1 MWRLNSNAPCTLTRF
16 HARLA
21 GQRHDGHA
29 AGVAAVRSLRGADW
43 RGGLT
48 AVALRGYHCPAHRF
62 VGQLDRPHAG
72 GQRDFASRAGHLHHQ
87 RHHRKHPQP
96 GCGQR
101 TGQLRAQPGVS
112 GGDRPAVP
120 ASTGMD
126 PGRPR
131 PRAGRRFWLGATASA
146 STGAGTASQRS
157 VGLLTPVI
165 LLLYL
170 VAMRTVFAYER
181 SHPAA
186 PPADTVPPTNNAA
199 PTLPSLRQAATRFA
213 MAAAIVVGAGMWL
226 PFVAVNL
233 ATTMG
238 WNRSFVGSLFVAL
251 VTTLPELA
259 VTLSALR
266 LGALDMA
273 IGNLLGSNLFNVA
286 IVGIDDLFYRP
297 GDLLADQFKDF
308 MVLVLLGAAVIS
320 GLVGEV
326 TDTLVILV
334 IVVLN
339 AVIGFVQAW
348 RADQAMAALRQLA
361 AAHATVLRSGA
372 VQVGPATALVPGDIV
387 LLEAGNQI
395 PADLRL
401 IEIAQLQVDESALT
415 GESVTVAKQTQAL
428 AAEDVGALGDRTNM
442 AFKGTTAT
450 HGRARGL
457 VVATGMHTE
466 LGKVA
471 TLLDTGDRSTP
482 LQLRLAAFGKR
493 LAIAVL
499 GICAVIFVVGVLRG
513 EAPLLMA
520 LTAISLAVAAIPE
533 ALPAVVTVLLAL
545 GARRMVAVHAL
556 VRRLP
561 SVETLGSVTT
571 ICSDKT
577 GTLTQNRMHAEL
589 LLARGV
595 RWVPGDPLPG
605 PAHAEALRAAALCN
619 DATLQ
624 AQNEEGQFGTRWQG
638 DPTETALVLAA
649 HAGGLDKA
657 QLDVSSPRVQEQPF
671 DSDRKRMTTFHRA
684 ADGFVAYTKG
694 APESV
699 LPRCTAHW
707 TPEGAA
713 ALDTAQVLATA
724 QQLAAQELLG
734 LIALIDPPRA
744 EAQAAVRDCISA
756 GITPVMIT
764 GDHPAT
770 ARAIAHRLGIV
781 RSSDAPV
788 LTGADLATLDDAAL
802 RARVEQVQVYA
813 RVDPAQKIRIVEAL
827 QAQGHFVAMTGD
839 GVNDAPALKRA
850 DIGIAMGQG
859 GTDVAREASSL
870 VLLDDNFA
878 TIVAAGGGGRRIYD
892 NIRKFVRYAMTGN
905 SGEIW
910 TIFLAPLLLLPI
922 PLLPIHILWVNLV
935 TDGLPGL
942 ALAAEPAERG
952 IMQRPPRAPRESLFA
967 HGMWQHILGVGLLI
981 GGLCLAVQAW
991 ALHTGH
997 AHWQTMVFT
1006 VLTLAQMAHVIA
1018 IRSES
1023 EPIWRLGLLSNRP
1036 LLGAV
1041 LLTFALQM
1049 ATIYVPWL
1057 NPIFRTEPLS
1067 IGELA
1072 LCIGAALV
1080 VLVVVEIEKAW
1091 RRSQQERRT
1100 APEPIDSAM
1109 DETAA

>member
-1 MWRLNSNAPCTLTRF
+1 MTTDPLTPANAPRADAHLRDAHELAQAYQVNPATGLHDEEATQRALQHGANELQD
-16 HARLA
+16 HARRGPLA
-21 GQRHDGHA
+21 
-29 AGVAAVRSLRGADW
+29 
-43 RGGLT
+43 
-48 AVALRGYHCPAHRF
+48 
-62 VGQLDRPHAG
+62 
-72 GQRDFASRAGHLHHQ
+72 
-87 RHHRKHPQP
+87 
-96 GCGQR
+96 
-101 TGQLRAQPGVS
+101 
-112 GGDRPAVP
+112 
-120 ASTGMD
+120 
-126 PGRPR
+126 
-131 PRAGRRFWLGATASA
+131 
-146 STGAGTASQRS
+146 
-157 VGLLTPVI
+157 
-165 LLLYL
+165 
-170 VAMRTVFAYER
+170 
-181 SHPAA
+181 
-186 PPADTVPPTNNAA
+186 
-199 PTLPSLRQAATRFA
+199 
-213 MAAAIVVGAGMWL
+213 
-226 PFVAVNL
+226 
-233 ATTMG
+233 
-238 WNRSFVGSLFVAL
+238 
-251 VTTLPELA
+251 
-259 VTLSALR
+259 
-266 LGALDMA
+266 
-273 IGNLLGSNLFNVA
+273 
-286 IVGIDDLFYRP
+286 
-297 GDLLADQFKDF
+297 LLADQFKDF

-320 GLVGEV
+320 GVIGDL

-339 AVIGFVQAW
+339 AIIGFVQAW
-348 RADQAMAALRQLA
+348 RADQAMAALRQLS
-361 AAHATVLRSGA
+361 AAHATVLRGGE
-372 VQVGPATALVPGDIV
+372 VQVVPASVLVPGDIV

-415 GESVTVAKQTQAL
+415 GESVTVAKQTDTL
-428 AAEDVGALGDRTNM
+428 AAQDTSALGDRVNM

-471 TLLDTGDRSTP
+471 RLLGGEDRSTP

-493 LAIAVL
+493 LALGVIA
-499 GICAVIFVVGVLRG
+499 ICIVIFAVGVLRG
-513 EAPLLMA
+513 ESPLLMA

-545 GARRMVAVHAL
+545 GARRMVAVKAL

-577 GTLTQNRMHAEL
+577 GTLTQNHMHAEL
-589 LLARGV
+589 LLAQGQ
-595 RWVPGDPLPG
+595 RWAPGDPLPG
-605 PAHAEALRAAALCN
+605 PVHAEALRAAALCN
-619 DATLQ
+619 DAARHARSDDDGAPVT
-624 AQNEEGQFGTRWQG
+624 TCTVDWQG

-649 HAGGLDKA
+649 HAGGLDKT
-657 QLDVSSPRVQEQPF
+657 QLDAALPRVQEQPF
-671 DSDRKRMTTFHRA
+671 DSDRKRMTTFHRHEG
-684 ADGFVAYTKG
+684 GFMAYTKG

-699 LPRCTAHW
+699 LPRCTAQW
-707 TPEGAA
+707 TPEGRKPLDNATVLGAA
-713 ALDTAQVLATA
+713 S
-724 QQLAAQELLG
+724 QLAAQGLRVLALARRDHARLPDTNALDEVENQLELLG
-734 LIALIDPPRA
+734 LIALIDPPRP

-781 RSSDAPV
+781 AHADAPV
-788 LTGADLATLDDAAL
+788 LTGADLAQLDDAAL
-802 RARVEQVQVYA
+802 RARVEQVHVYA

-850 DIGIAMGQG
+850 DIGVSMGKG

-878 TIVAAGGGGRRIYD
+878 TIVAAVKEGRRIYD

-952 IMQRPPRAPRESLFA
+952 IMQRPPRPPNESLFA
-967 HGMWQHILGVGLLI
+967 QGMWQHILGMGLLI
-981 GGLCLAVQAW
+981 AGLCLAVQAW

-1006 VLTLAQMAHVIA
+1006 VLTLAQMAHVMA

-1023 EPIWRLGLLSNRP
+1023 EPLWRLGLASNRP

-1049 ATIYVPWL
+1049 ATIYVPFL

-1067 IGELA
+1067 LGELGICVA
-1072 LCIGAALV
+1072 AALV
-1080 VLVVVEIEKAW
+1080 VYCVVELEKAW
-1091 RRSQQERRT
+1091 RRKRRASGSAIDDP
-1100 APEPIDSAM
+1100 AP
-1109 DETAA
+1109 